1 MLPVHNA
8 VSNYIAARISL
19 EAENSDYVHKWQQYL
34 KNNMLPNIFLTQHK
48 SMIYDCLINK
58 EKPKRSSAFVLKNS
72 TCKFEIN
79 LGIEMV
85 KIKYEEFVS
94 QFIRLKKHDSCQNE
108 ILHFIS
114 STDNL
119 DKKYLL
125 YLSLHHMPAQL
136 S

>member
-1 MLPVHNA
+1 MV
-8 VSNYIAARISL
+8 
-19 EAENSDYVHKWQQYL
+19 
-34 KNNMLPNIFLTQHK
+34 
-48 SMIYDCLINK
+48 YDCLINK